1 MKISAKGRYA
11 LLAMITLAQRRDGGS
26 AEPLLSLAKHLDLS
40 KLYLE
45 QVFSLLRRAGLVQS
59 IKGSQGGYRLARDP
73 REITGWDILSATESA
88 LLEQAEARGE
98 GSVPGMER
106 TLRSMLFDPLD
117 KAIAASL
124 GSVTLEALAQEASR
138 QDGQEGYIYI
148 I

>member
-11 LLAMITLAQRRDGGS
+11 LLAMITLTQRRDGGS

-59 IKGSQGGYRLARDP
+59 IKGPQGGYRLAKDP

-98 GSVPGMER
+98 GSVPGIER

-117 KAIAASL
+117 KAISASL
-124 GSVTLEALAQEASR
+124 GSVTLEALAQEANR
-138 QDGQEGYIYI
+138 QDSQEGYIYI